1 MSTAAQYKK
10 HTHREHIL
18 ELPDT
23 YIGSVETSLEH
34 RWVWDEATGGMMW
47 RAVQFCPGFH
57 KIFDE
62 VLVNALDHR
71 VRMTGRTGVDCVQVK
86 HIDVTLSPSLI
97 TVRND
102 GDGIPVELH
111 PDTGIWAPELIFG
124 NLLTSS
130 NYDKSE
136 EKIVGGR
143 NGYGIKCCRHDTPIL
158 FWNGTIKPAESVEV
172 GDQLI
177 GDDGTVRNVL
187 SVVTG
192 TGQLYRVHQAHG
204 ESYVVN
210 DAHTLTMCMPDH
222 KVIFWNT
229 SKKGWSMLWWDNE
242 SKSISSKTVSV
253 SKPDAIKCDEC
264 GQMLASNIQRHYR
277 RMHKD
282 KPIPVKERSSPVITP
297 EDSEEIRNARAE
309 METFASTIPDNNVF
323 DITIGEYMTL
333 NKTTKKRLA
342 GVRGKCVDWKKQ
354 EVELDPYV
362 LGLWL
367 GDGFQTGYGYACYGE
382 KDPEL
387 IKYLEEWGA
396 KNDAT
401 ITKVE
406 HCRYSITS
414 TSNKGK
420 KGCAPLRNLLAK
432 YNLVNNKHI
441 PQQYLQNDRETRLK
455 VLAGIIDTDGSVS
468 RDGTRVSIT
477 QGYVHETLAKQIVY
491 LARSL
496 GFAVA
501 VNERDCTYMH
511 KGEKRKSHAYYINI
525 SGENIGDIPT
535 LLPRKKCKG
544 TVTRATDTHTGFL
557 TIEDAGIGKYVGIH
571 IDGNERFLIND
582 FTVTH
587 NCANIFSNEFT
598 IETVDHRQ
606 KKKYVQTWTSNMSVI
621 GKPKVTSSSAKPY
634 TEIRYMPDMSRFS
647 WPGGIV
653 PTEIPADM
661 LAVLATRVIDAA
673 ACAGK
678 DCKVTLNGK
687 LVTSNTFPKY
697 IGLYLKDDTGS
708 VMTGESVD
716 GSESL
721 VGSEDGAP
729 AVGGAGAPTTKK
741 ARAPAAPKRVAF
753 EAAGARWEIGAILT
767 RDLHGDTPPDERHIS
782 FVNGIATRRGGKHV
796 EYVSKK
802 ILGDFC
808 ELAKKK
814 AKIDVTPALL
824 KDSVVWFINST
835 IVNPSFDTQT
845 KETLTTPASKFGS
858 VPEITP
864 KFCDQLV
871 KIGLLNEAQAL
882 LDAKISRDAKR
893 TDGRK
898 KSTVRGIPKLDDAEW
913 AGTAKSAECTL
924 ILTEGDSAK
933 TLAIAGLAVVGRQKY
948 GVFPLKGKI
957 LNVKDIS
964 SDKKLK
970 NQELT
975 YIKQILGL
983 ETGKVYTDVKQLR
996 YGRLMIMTDQDVDGS
1011 HIKGLLMNLFH
1022 TDWPSLLKLGFL
1034 CCLMTP
1040 LLKATKGRETH
1051 NFYSASEFEEWK
1063 AGLGD
1068 DGARGWK
1075 IKYYK
1080 GLGTSTAAEGREYFE
1095 SMNSVQYIWNDESDS
1110 AIDLAF
1116 NKKRA
1121 DDRKEWLATFDRSR
1135 HLEVKSGGACVDY
1148 SRFVHDELI
1157 HFSNYDNI
1165 RSLPHV
1171 MDGLKPSQRKIF
1183 WAALKKNLTSEIK
1196 VAQLAGYVSE
1206 VAAYHHGEAS
1216 LNGAIINMAQNFVGS
1231 NNLNLLVPNGQFGT
1245 RLMGGEDSAAPRY
1258 IFTELNKIVRAVVKK
1273 EDDPILTYTEDDG
1286 QMVEPETYLPV
1297 VPLLLINGALGIG
1310 TGFSTNVLPYNPADI
1325 VGALKFRLNGSIA
1338 DLTPME
1344 MTPWWF
1350 GFRGTT
1356 TGSADGKTFTTKGI
1370 YEFLDDDA
1378 CTVRITELPV
1388 GCWTQDY
1395 KDFLE
1400 EMLVTQEKS
1409 GAGGAGKKGG
1419 AAAGGEKEIA
1429 LRSYTAAYNDVHVDF
1444 TLVLDPDYYHT
1455 ARAYPSE
1462 FESKFKLCTTHK
1474 TTNMVAFDVD
1484 GKIRK
1489 FASTGEILET
1499 FYRTRLAGYTQ
1510 RRLKELERLG
1520 AEIKECN
1527 ARLVFVRAVVE
1538 KRLVIANADDD
1549 VLLASMRALELP
1561 ALSGGEGLK
1570 GYEYLL
1576 RMRIDRLKAAAVA
1589 ELEAE
1594 HANLMRV
1601 RAALE
1606 ATTAE
1611 QLWLSDLDEFSA
1623 AWTSYSADRT
1633 AAYVVSASTA
1643 VKPSKARGGGGGAA
1657 GGVPKK
1663 PRAAAAAP
1671 RKPKVVKNTI
1681 VM

>member
-23 YIGSVETSLEH
+23 YIGSIETSTEN
-34 RWVWDEATGGMMW
+34 RWIWDEATGSMIW
-47 RAVQFCPGFH
+47 KSVQFCPGFH

-62 VLVNALDHR
+62 ILVNALDHR
-71 VRMTGRTGVDCVQVK
+71 VRMTGRTAADCIPVK

-102 GDGIPVELH
+102 GDGIPVEMH

-130 NYDKSE
+130 NYDKKE

-143 NGYGIKCCRHDTPIL
+143 NGYG
-158 FWNGTIKPAESVEV
+158 
-172 GDQLI
+172 
-177 GDDGTVRNVL
+177 
-187 SVVTG
+187 
-192 TGQLYRVHQAHG
+192 
-204 ESYVVN
+204 
-210 DAHTLTMCMPDH
+210 
-222 KVIFWNT
+222 
-229 SKKGWSMLWWDNE
+229 SK
-242 SKSISSKTVSV
+242 
-253 SKPDAIKCDEC
+253 
-264 GQMLASNIQRHYR
+264 
-277 RMHKD
+277 
-282 KPIPVKERSSPVITP
+282 
-297 EDSEEIRNARAE
+297 
-309 METFASTIPDNNVF
+309 
-323 DITIGEYMTL
+323 
-333 NKTTKKRLA
+333 
-342 GVRGKCVDWKKQ
+342 
-354 EVELDPYV
+354 
-362 LGLWL
+362 
-367 GDGFQTGYGYACYGE
+367 
-382 KDPEL
+382 
-387 IKYLEEWGA
+387 
-396 KNDAT
+396 
-401 ITKVE
+401 
-406 HCRYSITS
+406 
-414 TSNKGK
+414 
-420 KGCAPLRNLLAK
+420 
-432 YNLVNNKHI
+432 
-441 PQQYLQNDRETRLK
+441 
-455 VLAGIIDTDGSVS
+455 
-468 RDGTRVSIT
+468 
-477 QGYVHETLAKQIVY
+477 
-491 LARSL
+491 
-496 GFAVA
+496 AV
-501 VNERDCTYMH
+501 
-511 KGEKRKSHAYYINI
+511 
-525 SGENIGDIPT
+525 
-535 LLPRKKCKG
+535 
-544 TVTRATDTHTGFL
+544 
-557 TIEDAGIGKYVGIH
+557 
-571 IDGNERFLIND
+571 
-582 FTVTH
+582 
-587 NCANIFSNEFT
+587 NIFSSEFT
-598 IETVDHRQ
+598 VETVDHRQ
-606 KKKYVQTWTSNMSVI
+606 KKKYVQTWTSNMSIV
-621 GKPKVTSSSAKPY
+621 GKPKITSSSVKPY
-634 TEIRYMPDMSRFS
+634 TEIRYLPDLTRFS
-647 WPGGIV
+647 WGTSTP

-697 IGLYLKDDTGS
+697 VGLYLKDDTGS
-708 VMTGESVD
+708 VMSGESVSD
-716 GSESL
+716 SASVAESE
-721 VGSEDGAP
+721 E
-729 AVGGAGAPTTKK
+729 AVGGAGAPTRKGRVST
-741 ARAPAAPKRVAF
+741 PKRVAF
-753 EAAGARWEIGAILT
+753 EVAGPRWEIGAILT
-767 RDLHGDTPPDERHIS
+767 RDLHGDAPPDERHIS

-802 ILGDFC
+802 ILSDFC

-814 AKIDVTPALL
+814 AKIDVTPSLL

-835 IVNPSFDTQT
+835 IVNPAFDTQT

-858 VPEITP
+858 TPEITP
-864 KFCDQLV
+864 KFCDQLM

-964 SDKKLK
+964 ADKKLK

-996 YGRLMIMTDQDVDGS
+996 YGKLMIMTDQDVDGS

-1040 LLKATKGRETH
+1040 LLKATKGRETR

-1063 AGLGD
+1063 ESLGGD
-1068 DGARGWK
+1068 DRGWK

-1095 SMNSVQYIWNDESDS
+1095 SMNSVDYIWNEESDS

-1135 HLEVKSGGACVDY
+1135 HLEVKSGGAKVDY
-1148 SRFVHDELI
+1148 GRFVHDELI

-1171 MDGLKPSQRKIF
+1171 MDGLKPSQRKIL

-1216 LNGAIINMAQNFVGS
+1216 LNGAIINMAQNYVGS

-1258 IFTELNKIVRAVVKK
+1258 IFTELNKIVRSIIKK
-1273 EDDPILTYTEDDG
+1273 EDDPILAYTEDDG
-1286 QMVEPETYLPV
+1286 QTVEPETYLPV
-1297 VPLLLINGALGIG
+1297 IPLLLVNGALGIG
-1310 TGFSTNVLPYNPADI
+1310 TGFSTNVLPYNPADV
-1325 VGALKFRLNGSIA
+1325 VGALKFRLNGGCL
-1338 DLTPME
+1338 DLSSME

-1350 GFRGTT
+1350 GFKGKV
-1356 TGSADGKTFTTKGI
+1356 TGSSDGKTFTTKGI

-1400 EMLVTQEKS
+1400 EMMVAQEK
-1409 GAGGAGKKGG
+1409 
-1419 AAAGGEKEIA
+1419 AASKKEIA
-1429 LRSYTAAYNDVHVDF
+1429 LRSYSAAYNDVQVDF
-1444 TLVLDPDYYHT
+1444 TLHLDPDYYHT
-1455 ARAYPSE
+1455 ARAYPAE
-1462 FESKFKLCTTHK
+1462 FETKFKLNTTHK
-1474 TTNMVAFDVD
+1474 TTNMVAFDTD

-1489 FASTGEILET
+1489 FGNVGEILET
-1499 FYRTRLAGYTQ
+1499 FYKTRLAGYVQ

-1520 AEIKECN
+1520 SEITECN

-1549 VLLASMRALELP
+1549 TLLSNMHALDLP
-1561 ALSGGEGLK
+1561 PLSGGEGLK

-1589 ELEAE
+1589 ELETE

-1601 RAALE
+1601 KATLE
-1606 ATTAE
+1606 STTAE
-1611 QLWLSDLDEFSA
+1611 QLWLSDLDEFNS
-1623 AWTSYSADRT
+1623 AWTSYSSQRS
-1633 AAYVVSASTA
+1633 AAYDISAATKPTSKSVV
-1643 VKPSKARGGGGGAA
+1643 
-1657 GGVPKK
+1657 KK
-1663 PRAAAAAP
+1663 PRAP
-1671 RKPKVVKNTI
+1671 RKPPVSKTTGAVKNTI